1 MRDILE
7 KAGQLLKLRPDIL
20 KVIMTPER
28 IFEVFIPVKMDNGEI
43 KIFEGYRVQYNSALG
58 PYKGGIR
65 YHPEVD
71 LEEVKN
77 LAFLMAIKC
86 AVADLPLGGGKGGI
100 KVDPK
105 KLSEGEL
112 ERLSRGYVQKI
123 ADVIGPYKDV
133 PAPDVNTNAKIM
145 GWMVDEYGKYIRAG
159 GHEFSHSTLLSS
171 TRKFI
176 HSTQSL
182 RDNGTAVNV
191 ELSKIVAHHPLL
203 TENEILATFTGKPL
217 NSGGS
222 QGREEATGKGGLY
235 VLQTILNKLKTK
247 DQKLKTKLTVAV
259 QGFGNVG
266 YFIAQFLFE
275 QGFKIMALSDSQGA
289 IYFEEGFDP
298 AKTMVCKKGK
308 GQIANCYCAGSVANG
323 KCGVK
328 ISNDKLLELPVD
340 ILVPAAMGGI
350 IHKGNARKIKA
361 KIILE
366 MANDPITQEADK
378 ILSAK
383 GITIVPDI
391 LANSG
396 GVTVSYFEWEQN
408 LLGKYWSKDEVNKKL
423 NEKMTKA
430 TTDIWQIAQKYQV
443 DLRLAAYVLALQKIV
458 AQDKI

>member
-1 MRDILE
+1 
-7 KAGQLLKLRPDIL
+7 
-20 KVIMTPER
+20 
-28 IFEVFIPVKMDNGEI
+28 
-43 KIFEGYRVQYNSALG
+43 
-58 PYKGGIR
+58 
-65 YHPEVD
+65 
-71 LEEVKN
+71 
-77 LAFLMAIKC
+77 
-86 AVADLPLGGGKGGI
+86 
-100 KVDPK
+100 
-105 KLSEGEL
+105 
-112 ERLSRGYVQKI
+112 
-123 ADVIGPYKDV
+123 
-133 PAPDVNTNAKIM
+133 
-145 GWMVDEYGKYIRAG
+145 MVDEYGKYIRAG

-443 DLRLAAYVLALQKIV
+443 DLRLAAYVLDRYALG